1 MSVRAHPRAV
11 GVFVLGAVAI
21 LLAAIVAL
29 SSGDWFVA
37 KDRFSI
43 FIPGSVRGLN
53 PGAPVTFRGVR
64 VGEVKEVTAF
74 LTGKQDPFIEVE
86 VVFEFS
92 RRVIE
97 VAPEAGQPWADV
109 RGAELARR
117 LIEAGI
123 RARMLSQSL
132 LTGQKYI
139 ELDLLP
145 AEKARYAGLSRRY
158 PELPTTRSSMEK
170 LSQKGEELVD
180 KLAAVPVDQMV
191 EDLREVL
198 RSLRA
203 LLDSPDLRGAIGGA
217 RRSLNALPPA
227 LADARASLAELRR
240 LSQSLE
246 ADAKGVAG
254 ETQETAKRL
263 RQTLERAERA
273 LGEIET
279 LTRGADDTRVQAGR
293 TLEDLS
299 RTLAAVRQLA
309 EYLETHPEALV
320 AGKPSGEEKGR

>member
-21 LLAAIVAL
+21 VLAAIVTL

-37 KDRFSI
+37 KDRFAV

-53 PGAPVTFRGVR
+53 PGAPVTFRGVK

-74 LTGKQDPFIEVE
+74 LTGKPDPFIEVE

-92 RRVIE
+92 RQVIE
-97 VAPEAGQPWADV
+97 VAPGAGKPWAEA
-109 RGAELARR
+109 RGRELAQR
-117 LIEAGI
+117 LIDSGI

-139 ELDLLP
+139 DLDFLP
-145 AEKARYAGLSRRY
+145 QEKARFAGFSRRY
-158 PELPTTRSSMEK
+158 PELPTTTSAMEK

-180 KLAAVPVDQMV
+180 KIASLPVDQML
-191 EDLREVL
+191 EDLRQAL
-198 RSLRA
+198 RSLRTI
-203 LLDSPDLRGAIGGA
+203 LDSRDLKGAIGGA
-217 RRSLNALPPA
+217 RRSVDALGPV
-227 LADARASLAELRR
+227 LDDARATLAELRR
-240 LSQSLE
+240 LSLSLE
-246 ADAKGVAG
+246 GEVKGTSG
-254 ETQETAKRL
+254 ETQETARQL
-263 RQTLERAERA
+263 RQTLERAERTLA
-273 LGEIET
+273 ELET
-279 LTRGADDTRVQAGR
+279 LARGTDDTRVRASR

-299 RTLAAVRQLA
+299 RTLAALRQLA

-320 AGKPSGEEKGR
+320 AGKPSVEEKKR